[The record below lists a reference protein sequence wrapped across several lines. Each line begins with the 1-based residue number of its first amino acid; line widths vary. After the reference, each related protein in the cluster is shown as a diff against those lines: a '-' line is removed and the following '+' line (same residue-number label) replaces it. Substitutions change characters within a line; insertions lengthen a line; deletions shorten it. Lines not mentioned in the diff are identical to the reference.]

1 MTAKQLNR
9 ITRAQVKPVT
19 MMLLDRQK
27 WVCPLCLK
35 KINPAVV
42 GHKSDYCLDHCHETG
57 EVRAVLH
64 RSCNSAEGKILNAAG
79 RWGAKSV
86 TYDAVIPYLEHLL
99 AYYKSSGTGMMY
111 PDHKTPEQQH
121 AHQLKKRREAAAK
134 KRAADAMK
142 KAKGVK

>member
-1 MTAKQLNR
+1 MNSKELNR

-27 WVCPLCLK
+27 WICPLCLK

-86 TYDAVIPYLEHLL
+86 TYEAVIPYLERLL
-99 AYYKSSGTGMMY
+99 AYYKMKGTGLMY
-111 PDHKTPEQQH
+111 PDHKTPEQQKT
-121 AHQLKKRREAAAK
+121 AQLKKRREAAA
-134 KRAADAMK
+134 RARATKVM
-142 KAKGVK
+142 KAKGATK

>member
-1 MTAKQLNR
+1 MKRLNR

-27 WVCPLCLK
+27 WICPLCLQ

-42 GHKSDYCLDHCHETG
+42 GHKSDYCLDHDHESG

-79 RWGAKSV
+79 RWGAKLV
-86 TYDAVIPYLEHLL
+86 TYEAVIPYLERLL

-111 PDHKTPEQQH
+111 PDHKTPEQQKQI
-121 AHQLKKRREAAAK
+121 QLKKRRESAARSRAK
-134 KRAADAMK
+134 KAMQ
-142 KAKGVK
+142 KGVTK